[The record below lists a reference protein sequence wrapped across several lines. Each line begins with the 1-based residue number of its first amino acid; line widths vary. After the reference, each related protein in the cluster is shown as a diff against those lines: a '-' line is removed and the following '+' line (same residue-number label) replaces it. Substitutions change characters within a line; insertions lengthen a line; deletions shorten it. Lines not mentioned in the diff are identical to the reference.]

1 MTGNKYAAIDIGSN
15 AVRLMVA
22 NVSKVNGKTS
32 VKRLALI
39 RVPIRLGDD
48 VFTVGVISEKNY
60 NRMIDAMIAFKHLMK
75 VHDVSEYRAMATSAM
90 RNADN
95 GHKLIAEI
103 RKTSGINIE
112 IIDGKKE
119 AAIIFSTK
127 LSDLIKKDKSY
138 IYVDVG
144 GGSTEITVISKGK
157 IIGSKSFRV
166 GTVRI
171 LKDKV
176 DESYWNKIERWIKDK
191 TKGLANI
198 EAIGS
203 GGNINKIFKMSG
215 KAEGDT
221 LSHSFLFAQLNYL
234 KSFSFEERIEELRLN
249 EDRADVIIPATEIY
263 MSAMEWA
270 GAKKMHV
277 PKIGLV
283 DGIIRGIYKG
293 TI

>member
-1 MTGNKYAAIDIGSN
+1 MLGKKYGAIDIGSN
-15 AVRLMVA
+15 AVRLMIS
-22 NVSKVNGKTS
+22 NVSKINGKTS

-48 VFTVGVISEKNY
+48 VFTVGVISANNY
-60 NRMIDAMIAFKHLMK
+60 SRMIDAMIAFKHLMK

-95 GHKLIAEI
+95 GHELIVEI

-127 LSDLIKKDKSY
+127 LSDLIKKDRSY

-144 GGSTEITVISKGK
+144 GGSTEITIISKGK
-157 IIGSKSFRV
+157 IIGAKSFRL

-171 LKDKV
+171 LNNRV
-176 DESYWNKIERWIKDK
+176 DEGVWDKIENWIKDK
-191 TKGLANI
+191 TKDIDKI

-221 LSHSFLFAQLNYL
+221 LSYSFLFAKLNFL
-234 KSFSFEERIEELRLN
+234 KSYTFEERVEELRLN

-263 MSAMEWA
+263 MSAMEWS

-283 DGIIRGIYKG
+283 DGIIRGIHKG

>member
-1 MTGNKYAAIDIGSN
+1 MTVNKYAAIDVGSN
-15 AVRLMVA
+15 AVRLMVS
-22 NVSKVNGKTS
+22 NVSRINGKTA

-48 VFTVGVISEKNY
+48 VFTVGVISENNY

-95 GHKLIAEI
+95 GHELISEI
-103 RKTSGINIE
+103 RKTSGIKIE

-144 GGSTEITVISKGK
+144 GGSTEITIISKGK
-157 IIGSKSFRV
+157 IIGAKSFRL

-171 LKDKV
+171 INNRVEEGVWL
-176 DESYWNKIERWIKDK
+176 KIEKWIKDK
-191 TKGLANI
+191 TKNI
-198 EAIGS
+198 DKIDAIGS

-215 KAEGDT
+215 KAEGST
-221 LSHSFLFAQLNYL
+221 LSQSHLLAQLNYL
-234 KSFSFEERIEELRLN
+234 KSFSFEERVEELRLN

-263 MSAMEWA
+263 TSAMKWA

-283 DGIIRGIYKG
+283 DGIIRGIHKG

>member
-1 MTGNKYAAIDIGSN
+1 MEGNKYAAIDIGSN
-15 AVRLMVA
+15 AVRLMVS
-22 NVSKVNGKTS
+22 NVSRQNGKTS

-48 VFTVGVISEKNY
+48 VFSDGFISDKNY
-60 NRMIDAMIAFKHLMK
+60 GRMIDAMIAFKHLMR
-75 VHDVSEYRAMATSAM
+75 VHEVTEYRAMATSAM

-95 GHKLIAEI
+95 GIKLVAEI
-103 RKTSGINIE
+103 RKQAEINIE

-157 IIGSKSFRV
+157 IIGAKSFKV

-171 LKDKV
+171 LNNKV
-176 DESYWNKIERWIKDK
+176 EENVWEKIENWIKEK
-191 TKGLANI
+191 TKGLKSV

-215 KAEGDT
+215 KSEGQT
-221 LSHSFLFAQLNYL
+221 LSYSFLFAQLNYL
-234 KSFSFEERIEELRLN
+234 KSFSFEERVSELGLN
-249 EDRADVIIPATEIY
+249 EDRADVIIPATNIY
-263 MSAMEWA
+263 MSAMEWS

-277 PKIGLV
+277 PRIGLV
-283 DGIIRGIYKG
+283 DGIIRGIHKG

>member
-1 MTGNKYAAIDIGSN
+1 MTGNKYGAIDIGSN

-22 NVSKVNGKTS
+22 NVLKKNGKTS

-48 VFTVGVISEKNY
+48 VFTEGYISERNY
-60 NRMIDAMIAFKHLMK
+60 ERMIDAMIAFKHLMK
-75 VHDVSEYRAMATSAM
+75 VHDVTEYRAMATSAM

-95 GHKLIAEI
+95 GHKLIAKI
-103 RKTSGINIE
+103 RKTSGVNIE

-127 LSDLIKKDKSY
+127 LSDLIKKDRSY

-171 LKDKV
+171 LNGKV
-176 DESYWNKIERWIKDK
+176 DKDYWSKIEKWIKEK
-191 TKGLANI
+191 TKGLDKI

-215 KAEGDT
+215 KSEGDT
-221 LSHSFLFAQLNYL
+221 LSYSFLFAKLNFL
-234 KSFSFEERIEELRLN
+234 KSYTFEERVEELRLN

-283 DGIIRGIYKG
+283 DGIIRGIHKG
-293 TI
+293 SI

>member
-1 MTGNKYAAIDIGSN
+1 MVGEKYGAIDIGSN

-22 NVSKVNGKTS
+22 NVSKVKGKTS
-32 VKRLALI
+32 VKRLTLVRA
-39 RVPIRLGDD
+39 PIRLGDD
-48 VFTVGVISEKNY
+48 VFTTGIISERNY
-60 NRMIDAMIAFKHLMK
+60 QRMIDAMSAYKHLMK
-75 VHDVSEYRAMATSAM
+75 VHDVTEYRAMATSAM
-90 RNADN
+90 RNAEN
-95 GHKLIAEI
+95 GRELISDI
-103 RKTSGINIE
+103 RKKAGINIE

-127 LSDLIKKDKSY
+127 LSDLIKKDRSY
-138 IYVDVG
+138 IYIDVG
-144 GGSTEITVISKGK
+144 GGSTEITIISKGK

-171 LKDKV
+171 LNNKV
-176 DESYWNKIERWIKDK
+176 DDAYWGKIEKWIKDK
-191 TKGLANI
+191 TKGIGKI

-215 KAEGDT
+215 KAEGET
-221 LSHSFLFAQLNYL
+221 LSLSFLYAKLNFL
-234 KSFSFEERIEELRLN
+234 KSYTFEERVDELRLN
-249 EDRADVIIPATEIY
+249 EDRADVIIPATKIY

-270 GAKKMHV
+270 GAKKIHV

-283 DGIIRGIYKG
+283 DGIIRSIYKG

>member
-1 MTGNKYAAIDIGSN
+1 MIGNKYGAIDIGSN

-22 NVSKVNGKTS
+22 NVSKSSGKTS

-48 VFTVGVISEKNY
+48 VFTEGYISDRNCE
-60 NRMIDAMIAFKHLMK
+60 RMIDAMIAFKHLMK

-95 GHKLIAEI
+95 GHLLIAEI
-103 RKTSGINIE
+103 RKSSGINIE

-171 LKDKV
+171 LNGKV
-176 DESYWNKIERWIKDK
+176 DKDYWNKIEKWIKDK
-191 TKGLANI
+191 TKGLEKI

-215 KAEGDT
+215 KSEGET
-221 LSHSFLFAQLNYL
+221 LSYSFLFAKLNFL
-234 KSFSFEERIEELRLN
+234 KSYTFEERIEELRLN

-283 DGIIRGIYKG
+283 DGIIRGIHKG